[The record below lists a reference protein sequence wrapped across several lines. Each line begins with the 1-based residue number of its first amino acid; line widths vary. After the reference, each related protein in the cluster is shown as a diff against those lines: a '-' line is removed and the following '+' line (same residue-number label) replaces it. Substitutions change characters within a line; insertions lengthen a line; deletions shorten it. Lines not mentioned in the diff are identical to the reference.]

1 MRRPLALAMIAA
13 LSGCGTGQPARAP
26 DAGVAVSTIIPRQGT
41 MPRWLT
47 AYGSVTPSSSGTET
61 LSIAQPGQVAALLV
75 TAGAR
80 VHAGQPLV
88 RFAVA
93 PAALSGYEAATT
105 TLATAIRQRDTT
117 ARLLAQQ
124 LATRDQ
130 LTQAD
135 KAVADAKAALDA
147 QRREGAGQA
156 VQIVR
161 APFDG
166 IVIALPVAA
175 GDRPQPGA
183 TLATVA
189 RSGAV
194 IATAGVDPSE
204 RDHVRPG
211 QTARLTRLSGGPA
224 IAARVL
230 RIDGQLNPATH
241 LIDVD
246 LGFPAG
252 ALLPGEAVKAEIAS
266 GTSAGW
272 TVPHAAVVTD
282 DDGAHVF
289 QIAGGHA
296 KAVPV
301 AIVQASATRDVVQ
314 GALDPTRPL
323 IVEGAY
329 QVEDGG
335 AVRTAR

>member
-1 MRRPLALAMIAA
+1 MKRPLALAMIAI
-13 LSGCGTGQPARAP
+13 LSGCGAEQPGHAP
-26 DAGVAVSTIIPRQGT
+26 DAGVAVSTITPRQGS

-47 AYGSVTPSSSGTET
+47 AYGSATPSSSGTRT
-61 LSIAQPGQVAALLV
+61 LSIPQPGQVAALLV
-75 TAGAR
+75 TAGAH

-93 PAALSGYEAATT
+93 PSALSGYEAAST
-105 TLATAIRQRDTT
+105 TLAAALRQRDTT

-130 LTQAD
+130 LSQAD
-135 KAVADAKAALDA
+135 KAVADARAALDA

-156 VQIVR
+156 IQIVR
-161 APFDG
+161 APFGG
-166 IVIALPVAA
+166 IVTALPVAA

-183 TLATVA
+183 ALATVA
-189 RSGAV
+189 REGAM
-194 IATAGVDPSE
+194 IATAGIDPSE

-241 LIDVD
+241 MIDVD

-252 ALLPGEAVKAEIAS
+252 ALLPGEAVKAEIATGAS
-266 GTSAGW
+266 MGW
-272 TVPHAAVVTD
+272 AVPHAAVVTD

-289 QIAGGHA
+289 QIAGGRA

-301 AIVQASATRDVVQ
+301 AIVQTSAMQDVVQ
-314 GALDPTRPL
+314 GPLDPKRPL

-335 AVRTAR
+335 AVRAAR